1 MGFGDVSNM
10 VIPKPVLVAPPQHGG
25 TLNVRYFMPHNCHKS
40 LAITGAIG
48 LASSCIIA
56 DTVVNELTRMW
67 GEGLIRV
74 EHPSGSIDVSLSNAN
89 ETPENIRASV
99 IRTARKILSGMVYL
113 PE

>member
-25 TLNVRYFMPHNCHKS
+25 TLTVRYFMPHSCHKS

-56 DTVVNELTRMW
+56 DTVVNEMTRMA
-67 GEGLIRV
+67 GMASLTL
-74 EHPSGSIDVSLSNAN
+74 SIPAEAL
-89 ETPENIRASV
+89 
-99 IRTARKILSGMVYL
+99 M
-113 PE
+113 